1 MITDVFLK
9 RYPDLIIRGALQPP
23 NTHAFFVQ
31 AAYIITED
39 IIPAFELTDNFFKTI
54 NNQLS
59 RELGAVHVLGSGEIQ
74 HCMAFLVTPYNIM
87 NDAHGLIDTFF
98 KLRISF
104 LELTFR
110 TAEVHATFRNLPTFK
125 TNHASNI
132 YRTGRPAFLRN
143 VIDELNVRFRDASI
157 PLNYHNGLIQFAEDS
172 LVQTEISQ
180 PFWAI
185 VSASQWTNVDRD
197 MKEAVDRRD
206 NNGRDAAGYSMRALE
221 STIKIISD
229 LKGWTT
235 GAEKGASNFLDN
247 LQSKANGKFLSNWE
261 AEMLR
266 QMFREIETR

>member
-1 MITDVFLK
+1 M
-9 RYPDLIIRGALQPP
+9 
-23 NTHAFFVQ
+23 
-31 AAYIITED
+31 
-39 IIPAFELTDNFFKTI
+39 
-54 NNQLS
+54 
-59 RELGAVHVLGSGEIQ
+59 
-74 HCMAFLVTPYNIM
+74 
-87 NDAHGLIDTFF
+87 
-98 KLRISF
+98 
-104 LELTFR
+104 
-110 TAEVHATFRNLPTFK
+110 
-125 TNHASNI
+125 
-132 YRTGRPAFLRN
+132 
-143 VIDELNVRFRDASI
+143 
-157 PLNYHNGLIQFAEDS
+157 IQFAEDS

-266 QMFREIETR
+266 QMFREIRNPLVHGEGSGDPLQLTAHQTSWVIEACMSWIKSLVLRL